1 MKIKKLNQN
10 RMIPVFSKEPYIGVK
25 GIDTSLPKVEEFLK
39 DEIVAAKTCACPA
52 CNYRRTM
59 LREIQYIVNEYAI
72 EHKRKPEQQKK

>member
-10 RMIPVFSKEPYIGVK
+10 GMIPVFSKEPYIGVK

-59 LREIQYIVNEYAI
+59 LREIQYIVNDYVKEHRPI
-72 EHKRKPEQQKK
+72 ESKKK